1 LKYKKLIIIFI
12 IAIIISFYYYFDLGS
27 YITFENLKSQQESLN
42 KHISEQPFFSFFIY
56 FLVYIVTVAFGFP
69 SATILTIASGALF
82 GLWIGTL
89 LVSFASTIGASLN
102 FLISRYLLQDSLEKK
117 FPEKLKEIN
126 KGITEDGPFYLFTI
140 RMIPIFPFFLVNLL
154 MGLTKIPLRT
164 FFIVS
169 QIGMLMGTFVY
180 VNAGTQIASIS
191 SIKEI
196 LSKEIIVSLS
206 LLGILPMIAKTMIDY
221 IKRNRYLKNYKKPNK
236 FDYNLIS
243 IGGGSAGLV
252 TSYIAA
258 AVKAKVAL
266 IEKHKMGGD
275 CLNFGCVPSKA
286 LIAASKKVHLSK
298 KATEYGLSS
307 VDIQFDFA
315 KIMDRV
321 SNVIQ
326 KIEPHDSVE
335 RYTGLGV
342 DVILGNA
349 KIISPYEIEVDGKKL
364 TTKNIVVA
372 TGAEPLV
379 PPIRGIDKVNYLTSD
394 NLWKLRTLPK
404 KFVVL
409 GGGPIGC
416 ELAQAFSR
424 LGSEVTIIE
433 MSSSL
438 LVREDSI
445 VSELISK
452 TFQGEGIK
460 ILTGHKAES
469 FLIKDNKKYIS
480 CEANGTKVEVEFD
493 EVLIAL
499 GRKARTK
506 GFGLEDMEV
515 KLNPN
520 GTIHVDDYL
529 RTNYPNIYA
538 CGDVAG
544 PYQFTHTASHQAWY
558 ASVNALFSPFK
569 KFKVDYR
576 VIPWTT
582 FTDPEIARVGISE
595 TEAKA
600 QGINYEVSHFEMEEL
615 DRAIADGETKGFI
628 RVITPK
634 GKDKIL
640 GVTIVGA
647 SAGELLA
654 EYVLAMKHGL
664 GLNKI
669 LETIHTYPTMSEA
682 NKYVAG
688 VWKKKNAPVKLLEYV
703 RKFHTWRRG

>member
-1 LKYKKLIIIFI
+1 MKKKIGIT
-12 IAIIISFYYYFDLGS
+12 AIILVIIGMYHYFGLGD
-27 YITFENLKSQQESLN
+27 YVTFENLKSKQE
-42 KHISEQPFFSFFIY
+42 IFINFTQENFILAILAY
-56 FLVYIVTVAFGFP
+56 SLVYIITVAFGFP
-69 SATILTIASGALF
+69 GAAILTLAGGAIF
-82 GLWIGTL
+82 GLVAGTI

-102 FLISRYLLQDSLEKK
+102 FLISRYLLRDSIQNK
-117 FPEKLKEIN
+117 FSDKLKDIN
-126 KGITEDGPFYLFTI
+126 KGIKEDGAFYLFTL
-140 RMIPIFPFFLVNLL
+140 RMVPVFPFFLINLL
-154 MGLTKIPLRT
+154 MGLTSVSLLT
-164 FFIVS
+164 FFFVS
-169 QIGMLMGTFVY
+169 QIGMLAGTIVY
-180 VNAGTQIASIS
+180 VNAGTQIASIQS
-191 SIKEI
+191 LKDIFSFPLM
-196 LSKEIIVSLS
+196 LSFV
-206 LLGILPMIAKTMIDY
+206 LLGFLPVIAKSIINY
-221 IKRNRYLKNYKKPNK
+221 IKRNKYLKKYKKPNK
-236 FDYNLIS
+236 FEYNLIS

-298 KATEYGLSS
+298 KATEYGLDS
-307 VDIQFDFA
+307 VDIKFDFA

-326 KIEPHDSVE
+326 KIELHDSVE

-342 DVILGNA
+342 DVILGSA
-349 KIISPYEIEVDGKKL
+349 KILSPYEVEVDGKKL

-379 PPIRGIDKVNYLTSD
+379 PPIPGIDKVNYLTSD

-424 LGSEVTIIE
+424 LGSQVTIIE
-433 MSSSL
+433 MAPTL
-438 LVREDSI
+438 LVREDEI
-445 VSELISK
+445 VFKLVTKAFES
-452 TFQGEGIK
+452 EGIK
-460 ILTGHKAES
+460 ILTNHKAES
-469 FLIKDNKKYIS
+469 FYIEENKKFIRCKHGDNS
-480 CEANGTKVEVEFD
+480 VDIEFD
-493 EVLIAL
+493 EVLVAL
-499 GRKARTK
+499 GRRARTK
-506 GFGLEDMEV
+506 GFGLEE
-515 KLNPN
+515 LAIPFNPN
-520 GTIHVDDYL
+520 GTVQVDEYL
-529 RTNYPNIYA
+529 RTIYPNIYA

-582 FTDPEIARVGISE
+582 FTDPEIARVGLSE
-595 TEAKA
+595 KDAKTS
-600 QGINYEVSHFEMEEL
+600 GIDYEVSHFEMEEL
-615 DRAIADGETKGFI
+615 DRAIADGETKGFL

-647 SAGELLA
+647 NAGELLS

-669 LETIHTYPTMSEA
+669 LGTIHTYPTMAEA

-703 RKFHTWRRG
+703 QRFHKWRRG